1 MDILKDGNIV
11 LFLVLFIPGF
21 ISVKVYDLLIP
32 SARRDFSKS
41 LYEVFG
47 FSFLNFAALS
57 WLIIPIHTGNF
68 FASHKIEYSILI
80 FIIFLVAPA
89 LWPILYIKLS
99 SWGPTTKHVR
109 NPFEKP
115 WDYVFAKRES
125 YWVIVNLRNGQK
137 VGGRFGEKSFASSY
151 PAKEQ
156 IYLEEV
162 WELDEKG
169 KFLHPIKRSRGAII
183 LSDKDI
189 LSLEFFK

>member
-1 MDILKDGNIV
+1 VDIWKDGNIV

-68 FASHKIEYSILI
+68 FDSHKIVYSILI
-80 FIIFLVAPA
+80 FIIFLVAPT

-99 SWGPTTKHVR
+99 SWGPIAKHVR

-169 KFLHPIKRSRGAII
+169 KFLNPIKRSRGTII